1 MATQPPALRH
11 RDSAPAIPDE
21 LSEEILLRL
30 PPGDPSCLVRASAV
44 CKRWRRIVSQPNFL
58 RRLHEL
64 HGTPPPLLGF
74 FHSDYSKRFAAR
86 VDYGPS
92 TKFVPTTPSAFS
104 LSIPNSRKWYAL
116 NYRHGRLLFCSKVTQ
131 EGHDFLVW
139 EPITGHQRIL
149 PVPGAPK
156 NYVMDAAVVCAADG
170 CDHRDCQGGPFRLVL
185 VYLVENV
192 DSLFVRAYSTETGS
206 WGDMSTVTYE
216 PIREK
221 SSILVGKSLYF
232 FSIFDRMVKYDLTG
246 QSGLSVINLPEPEV
260 LADCRGVTGL
270 VLTRERELGVAGV
283 METRLYLWSSTA
295 GDKGELQS
303 ENCRVIELHNM
314 LPAAALSASERVDVV
329 GFAEDA
335 NVIFL
340 KTIAGV
346 SAINLDSEP
355 ARKVYQ
361 TSETYETLTAF
372 SSFYIPGKRVASAG
386 GGEGMP

>member
-11 RDSAPAIPDE
+11 RNSPPAIPDE

-44 CKRWRRIVSQPNFL
+44 CKRWRRLVSQPSFL

-86 VDYGPS
+86 V
-92 TKFVPTTPSAFS
+92 
-104 LSIPNSRKWYAL
+104 
-116 NYRHGRLLFCSKVTQ
+116 TQ
-131 EGHDFLVW
+131 EAQDFLVW

-156 NYVMDAAVVCAADG
+156 SYVMDAAVVCAADG
-170 CDHRDCQGGPFRLVL
+170 CDHRDCHRGPFRLVL
-185 VYLVENV
+185 VYIVPNV
-192 DSLFVRAYSTETGS
+192 DLLFVRAYSSHTGS
-206 WGDMSTVTYE
+206 WGDVSTVTYE
-216 PIREK
+216 PIMEN
-221 SSILVGKSLYF
+221 SSVLVGKSLYF

-246 QSGLSVINLPEPEV
+246 HGALSVINLPEPEV
-260 LADCRGVTGL
+260 LADCCGNTGL

-283 METRLYLWSSTA
+283 METRLYLWSSMA

-303 ENCRVIELHNM
+303 KSCRVIELHNM
-314 LPAAALSASERVDVV
+314 LPAAALSASESVDVV
-329 GFAEDA
+329 GFAEEA

-346 SAINLDSEP
+346 FAINVESEP

-386 GGEGMP
+386 GGEGTP